1 MSRGEAYIHDERR
14 EYLAHVLSR
23 TKRKDYENY
32 VVNAVWQRLA
42 DPPTCSPKPSVTCA
56 ATTATH

>member
-1 MSRGEAYIHDERR
+1 MKSTGSRQRTDYEPVRDERR

-32 VVNAVWQRLA
+32 VVNAV
-42 DPPTCSPKPSVTCA
+42 
-56 ATTATH
+56 

>member
-42 DPPTCSPKPSVTCA
+42 DPYLQPKPSVTCA
-56 ATTATH
+56 ETTATH